1 MSLNK
6 ILEDALDRA
15 VNVIN
20 PADGISHD
28 HYMDYVVSCLDEAIS
43 NGGTCDHIDDVYR
56 FIKNHERFINDRG
69 KDDIYLVYRVL
80 DTLRNRLHR

>member
-1 MSLNK
+1 MSLN
-6 ILEDALDRA
+6 ITLENALDRA
-15 VNVIN
+15 VRKIN

-43 NGGTCDHIDDVYR
+43 SGGKCDHLDDVYL
-56 FIKNHERFINDRG
+56 FIENHERFINERG
-69 KDDIYLVYRVL
+69 KHDIYLVYRVL